1 MGTISEHV
9 SQYKLED
16 LTFVNKVERD
26 TYMDDI
32 ITGTDSVDEG
42 FQLFLKLKSRFA
54 DAKFTLHKFLSS
66 SPELMNKIQ
75 QHEKLSGEI
84 SDNQNQLSDE
94 DLSYAKLTVNITE
107 TPVDSSSEKS
117 KVLGHT
123 WDCENDIIEFS
134 FEKLADCAK
143 SLEPLTKRNIL
154 RVTAKLFD
162 PLGMVSPVFIKN
174 KILFQKLAKKNW
186 DEPVDENIRKDW
198 VKWVDDLSAVKF
210 ITLPR
215 CYFKGRIEI
224 LNSTFHVFTDASVLA
239 FAAVIYLVI
248 QTQSEYFSSL
258 VTSKTRVAPLTDI
271 SLRRLE
277 LLGALTGARLINCV
291 HEALTDVLYV
301 NEIVCWSDSL
311 VTLYWIRGID
321 KHFKQFV
328 ENRTLEIRK
337 NTEIQLWR
345 HCPGTLNPADIPTRG
360 MSATEFAN
368 NDLWFK
374 GPDFIRKPKE
384 FWSEDISAD
393 IKEPP
398 SDALGEERTV
408 INLIAETKM
417 CLRVSLEQIIDL
429 QRYSSYEKLL
439 RVTSYVIRF
448 ASKLYA
454 KVTKSQLRLLFT

>member
-1 MGTISEHV
+1 M
-9 SQYKLED
+9 
-16 LTFVNKVERD
+16 
-26 TYMDDI
+26 
-32 ITGTDSVDEG
+32 
-42 FQLFLKLKSRFA
+42 
-54 DAKFTLHKFLSS
+54 
-66 SPELMNKIQ
+66 
-75 QHEKLSGEI
+75 
-84 SDNQNQLSDE
+84 
-94 DLSYAKLTVNITE
+94 
-107 TPVDSSSEKS
+107 
-117 KVLGHT
+117 
-123 WDCENDIIEFS
+123 
-134 FEKLADCAK
+134 
-143 SLEPLTKRNIL
+143 
-154 RVTAKLFD
+154 
-162 PLGMVSPVFIKN
+162 
-174 KILFQKLAKKNW
+174 
-186 DEPVDENIRKDW
+186 DENVRKDW

-215 CYFKGRIEI
+215 CYCKGQIEI
-224 LNSTFHVFTDASVLA
+224 LNSTLHVFTNASVLA

-271 SLRRLE
+271 SLPRLE

-291 HEALTDVLYV
+291 HEALTDVLRV

-311 VTLYWIRGID
+311 VTLYWIKGIN

-337 NTEIQLWR
+337 NTEIQFWR

-360 MSATEFAN
+360 MSATEFVN

-374 GPDFIRKPKE
+374 GLDFIRKPKE
-384 FWSEDISAD
+384 FWPEDISAD
-393 IKEPP
+393 IKEPL
-398 SDALGEERTV
+398 SDALVEERTV

-439 RVTSYVIRF
+439 RVTLYVIRF

-454 KVTKSQLRLLFT
+454 KVTKSQLGFPETLAVETEEVANAEKLWIQSVQSVYFEGSKYGQLKTQLGVFLTEENILRCKGRLKHSSLPYSKKFPASPPSDSRLTELIILQCHSRVFHNETLEDLK